1 MIRVNGVPLELIQP
15 EILRLKVF
23 EPVLILGKE
32 RFANVDI
39 RVRVRGGGQT
49 SQIYGMIMLY
59 FLFSVSDYFV

>member
-15 EILRLKVF
+15 EVLRLKVF
-23 EPVLILGKE
+23 EPVLLLGKE

-49 SQIYGMIMLY
+49 SQIFGTA
-59 FLFSVSDYFV
+59 